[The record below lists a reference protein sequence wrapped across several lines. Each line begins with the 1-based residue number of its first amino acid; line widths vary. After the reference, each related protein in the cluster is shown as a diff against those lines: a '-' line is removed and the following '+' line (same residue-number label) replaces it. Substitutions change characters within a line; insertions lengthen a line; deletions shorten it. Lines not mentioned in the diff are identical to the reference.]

1 MLRTIIL
8 PGFSEHNKAWAYEIK
23 KHLGS
28 KVEVIEWEHWTKGGG
43 LKLKQE
49 KERIIKLA
57 GTDKVNIIA
66 KSVGTRVTLAVLPL
80 IEKQI
85 NKIIFCGIPTV
96 STAYLQLARKVLNG
110 FPAERIIC
118 FQNIADP
125 LASYKEVQA
134 FMKKINP
141 KIKVVE
147 KPKADHQ
154 YPYFEDFKQFL
165 T

>member
-1 MLRTIIL
+1 
-8 PGFSEHNKAWAYEIK
+8 
-23 KHLGS
+23 LGP
-28 KVEVIEWEHWTKGGG
+28 KVEVVEWEHWKSGGG

-49 KERIIKLA
+49 KAKIIKLV

-96 STAYLQLARKVLNG
+96 STTYLQLARKILNG

-125 LASYKEVQA
+125 FASHKEVKS
-134 FMKKINP
+134 FMHRANP
-141 KIKVVE
+141 KIKVIE
-147 KPKADHQ
+147 KPRNDHQ
-154 YPYFEDFKQFL
+154 YPYFEDFKQFFI
-165 T
+165 